1 MPRRLYRNV
10 ASELGFDDVHLHL
23 RPVPFE
29 VAEQN
34 GGVEQ
39 RPVFVTAMLEEDRC
53 VDR

>member
-1 MPRRLYRNV
+1 M

-29 VAEQN
+29 AAEQN
-34 GGVEQ
+34 DGAEQ
-39 RPVFVTAMLEEDRC
+39 RPVFVTTMLEEDRC